1 MAPDER
7 VNEALGLADSE
18 GDFVPEQLE
27 EGIRD
32 GDDVF
37 VATWLGV
44 SVIVSVCSCDAVDVG
59 VLLCSPLGVTET
71 LLLWERLDVCVKLA
85 VGLPDLVAACEVVND
100 RLAPEVKIWLGVS
113 P

>member
-1 MAPDER
+1 VAPDER

-18 GDFVPEQLE
+18 GDFVLEQLE

-37 VATWLGV
+37 VATRLGV

-71 LLLWERLDVCVKLA
+71 LLLWERLRCLRQTCGRPA
-85 VGLPDLVAACEVVND
+85 RPGGSL
-100 RLAPEVKIWLGVS
+100 RS
-113 P
+113 R